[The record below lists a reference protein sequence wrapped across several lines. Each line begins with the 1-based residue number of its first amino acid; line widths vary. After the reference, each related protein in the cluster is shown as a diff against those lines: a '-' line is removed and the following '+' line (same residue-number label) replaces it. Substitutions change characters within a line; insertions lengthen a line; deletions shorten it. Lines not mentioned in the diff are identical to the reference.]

1 MSDESKSPTANDP
14 SAHKESAEKEAA
26 RASRKRRLP
35 TALIVIGAIIFV
47 FVIIPK
53 AFHAW
58 RTVSTD
64 DAFVNSY
71 VTFVAPRVSGLRTCR
86 EQIW

>member
-1 MSDESKSPTANDP
+1 MSDESKFPTGDDS
-14 SAHKESAEKEAA
+14 SARKETAEK
-26 RASRKRRLP
+26 ASKKRRLR
-35 TALIVIGAIIFV
+35 TVLIVIDAIVLV

-71 VTFVAPRVSGLRTCR
+71 VTFVAPRVSGR
-86 EQIW
+86 EF